1 MLRARPPRGP
11 HAPGIL
17 RKKQR
22 EDGEKD
28 ARHLM
33 PQSSGG
39 ATKRRPDGAGKPG
52 TATGGAAANLPRLRG
67 GSLGGRGL
75 RPASRSRTRRRSSLP
90 RLRPLPQHF
99 CGYTRTYAEFAA
111 QLLIAHN
118 PKV

>member
-1 MLRARPPRGP
+1 MFGARPPRRP
-11 HAPGIL
+11 HTPGIL

-28 ARHLM
+28 ARHLV

-39 ATKRRPDGAGKPG
+39 ATKRRPDGARKPC
-52 TATGGAAANLPRLRG
+52 TATGGAPANLPRLRG
-67 GSLGGRGL
+67 GSFGGSGL
-75 RPASRSRTRRRSSLP
+75 RPAGRSHPRCRSSLP

-99 CGYTRTYAEFAA
+99 CGYARAYAEFAA